1 MNLGKHFTLAE
12 LTVSQS
18 ATRRGIPNDPDAQSL
33 ANLQLLVRHVL
44 DPLREAVGP
53 VHVSS
58 AYRSPRVNKMVGGAS
73 SSQHVQGQAADF
85 TVPGMRVP
93 EVVAKIRAMGLPFD
107 QLIDEFSDKGA
118 GWVHVSYSDRH
129 RRQVLR
135 ARRNPAGKT
144 IYEAI
149 P

>member
-1 MNLGKHFTLAE
+1 MKLGKHFTLAE
-12 LTVSQS
+12 LTVSQE

-44 DPLREAVGP
+44 DPLRDAVGP

-58 AYRSPRVNKMVGGAS
+58 GYRSPRVNKLIGGAS
-73 SSQHVQGQAADF
+73 SSQHVQGEAADF
-85 TVPGMRVP
+85 TVPGMTTQQ
-93 EVVAKIRAMGLPFD
+93 VVDRIRAMALPFD
-107 QLIDEFSDKGA
+107 QLIEEFGR
-118 GWVHVSYSDRH
+118 WVHVSYGPRH

-144 IYEAI
+144 MYEVI
-149 P
+149 

>member
-1 MNLGKHFTLAE
+1 MKLGKHFTLAE
-12 LTVSQS
+12 LTVSQE

-44 DPLREAVGP
+44 DPLRDAVGP

-58 AYRSPRVNKMVGGAS
+58 GYRSPRVNKLINGAS
-73 SSQHVQGQAADF
+73 SSQHVQGEAADF
-85 TVPGMRVP
+85 TVPGMTTQQ
-93 EVVAKIRAMGLPFD
+93 VVDRIRAMGLPVD
-107 QLIDEFSDKGA
+107 QCIEEFSR
-118 GWVHVSYSDRH
+118 WVHVSYSPRH
-129 RRQVLR
+129 RRQFLR

-144 IYEAI
+144 MYEVI